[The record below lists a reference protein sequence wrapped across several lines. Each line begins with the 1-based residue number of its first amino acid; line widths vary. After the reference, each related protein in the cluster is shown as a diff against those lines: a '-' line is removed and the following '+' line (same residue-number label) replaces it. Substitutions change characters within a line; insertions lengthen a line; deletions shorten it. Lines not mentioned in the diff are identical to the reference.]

1 MSDSAASRRAA
12 FRTQVASRQ
21 ALLLAGAFNA
31 MSARVIEDSGFEAVY
46 LTGAGVTN
54 MSFALPDLSFVG
66 LHEMSE
72 QTARVRDAVS
82 LPLIVDADTGFGNA
96 LNVRQTVRTLER
108 CGADAIQLED
118 QVLPKKCGHF
128 EGKQVISAAEMVG
141 KVRAAVDARS
151 DDNFQIIARTDAAAV
166 HGIEDAIERAHRY
179 AEAGADI
186 LFIEATETRADI
198 ERLPALFDTPQ
209 IINVVI
215 GGKTPTL
222 AQSELSELG
231 YGLTLYANAALQSAV
246 CGMQRALSR
255 LREDGKLDEDPELV
269 IPFAE
274 RQRLVNKPLFDR
286 LSLEYGD
293 AKD

>member
-1 MSDSAASRRAA
+1 MTTAADRRAQ
-12 FRTQVASRQ
+12 FRARIADRD
-21 ALLLAGAFNA
+21 ALLIAGAFNA
-31 MSARVIEDSGFEAVY
+31 MSARVIEDTGFEAVY

-82 LPLIVDADTGFGNA
+82 LPLVVDADTGFGNA
-96 LNVRQTVRTLER
+96 LNVRQTVRTFER
-108 CGADAIQLED
+108 CGADAIQMED

-128 EGKQVISAAEMVG
+128 EGKKVIPAEEMVN
-141 KVRAAVDARS
+141 KIRAACDAR
-151 DDNFQIIARTDAAAV
+151 DDENFQIIARTDAAAV
-166 HGIEDAIERAHRY
+166 HGMDDAIERAHLY
-179 AEAGADI
+179 AEAGADV

-198 ERLPALFDTPQ
+198 ERLPALFDIPL

-222 AQSELSELG
+222 SQSELADLG

-246 CGMQRALSR
+246 CGMQRALTQ
-255 LREDGKLDEDPELV
+255 LRDDGRLDEDPEIV
-269 IPFAE
+269 APFAE
-274 RQRLVNKPLFDR
+274 RQRLVNKPLFDE
-286 LSLEYGD
+286 LSERYAD
-293 AKD
+293 KH